1 MWSERSSNSSV
12 VSGAGT
18 LIARLCMNELSAS
31 SILTAPNSFRAVDRP
46 RGQLASREWEAFFFI
61 FYSAHVMAARL
72 TTMLA
77 SL

>member
-1 MWSERSSNSSV
+1 
-12 VSGAGT
+12 
-18 LIARLCMNELSAS
+18 MNELSAS